1 MHLKMEAMGRA
12 KKKVEKTKRKPAVL
26 RLNFGPPD
34 NDTPEIMEEGTEN
47 PFEIIVFNELIEA
60 IDNTIDFPQDEIELF
75 ELKGSSVY
83 VTLDRKYFPKVL
95 ISALKYFEKTE
106 NYEMCSKCQD
116 LLQTIKI

>member
-1 MHLKMEAMGRA
+1 MHLKVEVMGRA

-60 IDNTIDFPQDEIELF
+60 IEDTIDFPQDEIELF
-75 ELKGSSVY
+75 ELRGSSVY
-83 VTLDRKYFPKVL
+83 ITLGKDYFPKVL
-95 ISALKYFEKTE
+95 VSALKYFEKTE
-106 NYEMCSKCQD
+106 NYEMCSKCQM